1 MTVDGVLIARSFRLE
16 AALLIEENCVA
27 ETSAEALERF
37 QMRLPAVSRKSVEL
51 KNNVPRCNT
60 GEHVWTFAE
69 PWKGRRG
76 LEERPATRC
85 PVLVLTVAKSSQL

>member
-1 MTVDGVLIARSFRLE
+1 MTVDDVLTACIFRLE
-16 AALLIEENCVA
+16 AALLIGENCVVD
-27 ETSAEALERF
+27 TSAKALERF
-37 QMRLPAVSRKSVEL
+37 QMRLPAVSRRNVEL
-51 KNNVPRCNT
+51 KSNVPRCNT

-85 PVLVLTVAKSSQL
+85 PVSVLTVAKSSQL